1 MFNLKSAIVLMLLAL
16 LFSCSAGRKT
26 SRAPAPPDHARKT
39 QALDHYL
46 AGALYDFQYLYKEAL
61 LEYEQALRYDSTSA
75 QILKAIGRN
84 LARIEQ
90 YPKAIQYLSR
100 SLNFNPNDRET
111 LYYLAEAHYKLKN
124 NSDAAFYFERL
135 LEIDPYNSLAQANL
149 IFLYTRMGAIDKLIS
164 LREKLV
170 DIYGYEDD
178 SVYQLLTLYMQ
189 VGQLNKASE
198 LILKLIEEDPGEP
211 SNWVIYGN
219 LLELKND
226 TTGAVN
232 AYKKALDLNPTNTQP
247 MNDLYQLYFQQRD
260 WSGMVSTFEKIVQ
273 ADSGNGRARLF
284 LAEGYFYSE
293 DYQKARETLQP
304 LLDQGELREQAH
316 LLMGRIAASQ
326 NRMDEAKMHLREL
339 TRIEPWNS
347 RAWELLSV
355 MYYQEQDYQECKEV
369 LEEALLR
376 FPNEVSLL
384 SLYGSAL
391 QQLNHPQ
398 AAMNVMEKVYKL
410 KPDDL
415 NTIVT
420 LGIIYDEL
428 KQYSALDSLFDAA
441 LLIYPDNA
449 LILNNYSY
457 SLSERGIQLERALE
471 MSRRAVELEP
481 ENGAYLDTIGWIHF
495 KLGNYQEALRFI
507 QKAVNT
513 REGSAEVLEHLGD
526 VYYQLGETDNAQK
539 YWRKALEKDPGN
551 QTLKDK
557 LRSDSPEQQ

>member
-1 MFNLKSAIVLMLLAL
+1 MFKLKSAIVLMLLAL
-16 LFSCSAGRKT
+16 LFSCSASRKV
-26 SRAPAPPDHARKT
+26 ARTPSPHVHKA

-84 LARIEQ
+84 LSRLEQ
-90 YPKAIQYLSR
+90 YQKAIQYLGR
-100 SLNFNPNDRET
+100 SLKYNPKDKET

-149 IFLYTRMGAIDKLIS
+149 IFLYTRMSAIDKLIS

-170 DIYGYEDD
+170 DIYGYDDD

-189 VGQLNKASE
+189 VGQLNKANE
-198 LILKLIEEDPGEP
+198 LILKLIEKDPHEP

-219 LLELKND
+219 LLELKSD

-232 AYKKALDLNPTNTQP
+232 AYKRALELNPANTQP

-260 WSGMVSTFEKIVQ
+260 WSGMVGTFEKVVQ

-293 DYQKARETLQP
+293 DYQRARDTLQP
-304 LLDQGELREQAH
+304 LLDKGELREQAH

-347 RAWELLSV
+347 RAWELLSI
-355 MYYQEQDYQECKEV
+355 MYFQDQDYQECKEV

-384 SLYGSAL
+384 SLYGNVL
-391 QQLNHPQ
+391 KQLNYPE
-398 AAMNVMEKVYKL
+398 AAMNALQKAYKL
-410 KPDDL
+410 KPEDL

-441 LLIYPDNA
+441 LVIYPDNA
-449 LILNNYSY
+449 LLLNNYSY
-457 SLSERGIQLERALE
+457 SLGERGIQLERALE
-471 MSRRAVELEP
+471 MSRHAVELEP
-481 ENGAYLDTIGWIHF
+481 GNGAYLDTIGWIYF
-495 KLGNYQEALRFI
+495 KLGNYQEALQFI
-507 QKAVNT
+507 KKAIGT
-513 REGSAEVLEHLGD
+513 REESAEVLEHLGD
-526 VYYQLGETDNAQK
+526 VYYQLGEIGNAQK
-539 YWRKALEKDPGN
+539 YWLKALEKDPGN
-551 QTLKDK
+551 QILKNK
-557 LRSDSPEQQ
+557 LRTDSPGQQ